1 MTVTTTKFGRCS
13 RDVLHYRM
21 MSYSDIK
28 GADADSA
35 LQRQFVNGLRDQ
47 SLQKHSGLHVITD
60 SFLTT
65 VEKAKQL

>member
-1 MTVTTTKFGRCS
+1 
-13 RDVLHYRM
+13 